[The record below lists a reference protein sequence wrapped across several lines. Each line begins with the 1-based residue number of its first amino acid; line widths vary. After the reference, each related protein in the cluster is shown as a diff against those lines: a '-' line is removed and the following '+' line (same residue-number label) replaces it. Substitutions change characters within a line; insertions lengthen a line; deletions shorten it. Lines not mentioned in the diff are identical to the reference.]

1 MTRTIFITL
10 FLLHRICSAE
20 EITGIPR
27 LIDGDSIRIADV
39 DIRLQG
45 IDAPEAK
52 QLCLVN
58 EDDWACGKAAT
69 ETLSFLSVEAP
80 FRCTWTERD
89 RYNRAL
95 ATCFR
100 KDKNINGMMVGVR
113 MALAYR
119 HYGHT

>member
-1 MTRTIFITL
+1 MR
-10 FLLHRICSAE
+10 FLLHGICSAQ
-20 EITGIPR
+20 EITGVPHV
-27 LIDGDSIRIADV
+27 IDGAGIRIADV
-39 DIRLQG
+39 DIRLHG

-52 QLCLVN
+52 QLCRVKG
-58 EDDWACGKAAT
+58 DDWACGKAAT
-69 ETLSFLSVEAP
+69 ETLSFLSVDAP
-80 FRCTWTERD
+80 FRRAGTERD
-89 RYNRAL
+89 RFNRAL